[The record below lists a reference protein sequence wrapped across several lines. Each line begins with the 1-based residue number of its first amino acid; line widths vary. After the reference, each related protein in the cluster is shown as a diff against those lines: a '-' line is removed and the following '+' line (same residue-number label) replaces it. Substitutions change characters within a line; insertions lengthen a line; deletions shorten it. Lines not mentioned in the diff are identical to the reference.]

1 MSMRQDEISVGHG
14 RHGEGDLHCS
24 GTAAVADAACCCLIL
39 FLLLHRRRGPS
50 PSLGLPNHPPSSIES
65 PPPPTSPSPSLP
77 SLPSIPPFPFPIPV
91 ILRSFPVTIR
101 WGTSSPLSPLGSNQ
115 ITGIPLLVSALGSQV
130 FQQYLAKGLDNSMSQ
145 PDIGKVVAQKWE
157 AVKVQSLQS
166 LEAGCQ
172 AWATY
177 VDPKAHE
184 LQVNLK
190 QKMEETKRF
199 LSEKAFSFTNHK

>member
-1 MSMRQDEISVGHG
+1 MGLKAHELHGSCISV
-14 RHGEGDLHCS
+14 LHFKRLVKE
-24 GTAAVADAACCCLIL
+24 AY
-39 FLLLHRRRGPS
+39 
-50 PSLGLPNHPPSSIES
+50 
-65 PPPPTSPSPSLP
+65 
-77 SLPSIPPFPFPIPV
+77 
-91 ILRSFPVTIR
+91 SFA
-101 WGTSSPLSPLGSNQ
+101 WH
-115 ITGIPLLVSALGSQV
+115 V
-130 FQQYLAKGLDNSMSQ
+130 FVDNSMSQ